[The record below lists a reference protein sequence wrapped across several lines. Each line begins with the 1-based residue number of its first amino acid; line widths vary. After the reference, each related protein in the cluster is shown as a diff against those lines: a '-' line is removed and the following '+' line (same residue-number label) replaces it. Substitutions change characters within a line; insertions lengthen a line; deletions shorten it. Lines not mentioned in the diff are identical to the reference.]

1 MQNLY
6 CPKCG
11 QNLNGNTNLKFC
23 PKCGAKI
30 QTNISGNNKKQDDID
45 KLMNSDFIQMIKRD
59 YFSYTGRLNRKIY
72 FIRSLVLVVIEC
84 ILFVL
89 IDELDTRSDDFS
101 LILMLGQFTRNYTQT
116 VKRAADNKRRYAP
129 GEGSIPPVLLSG
141 VSKGVPPLA
150 HDFACKV

>member
-45 KLMNSDFIQMIKRD
+45 KLMNSDFIQMIK
-59 YFSYTGRLNRKIY
+59 
-72 FIRSLVLVVIEC
+72 
-84 ILFVL
+84 
-89 IDELDTRSDDFS
+89 
-101 LILMLGQFTRNYTQT
+101 
-116 VKRAADNKRRYAP
+116 
-129 GEGSIPPVLLSG
+129 
-141 VSKGVPPLA
+141 
-150 HDFACKV
+150 

>member
-89 IDELDTRSDDFS
+89 IDELDTR
-101 LILMLGQFTRNYTQT
+101 
-116 VKRAADNKRRYAP
+116 
-129 GEGSIPPVLLSG
+129 
-141 VSKGVPPLA
+141 
-150 HDFACKV
+150 

>member
-45 KLMNSDFIQMIKRD
+45 KLMNSDFIQSIK
-59 YFSYTGRLNRKIY
+59 LNNIKIKLK
-72 FIRSLVLVVIEC
+72 SSDLV
-84 ILFVL
+84 
-89 IDELDTRSDDFS
+89 SNS
-101 LILMLGQFTRNYTQT
+101 
-116 VKRAADNKRRYAP
+116 
-129 GEGSIPPVLLSG
+129 SISTKSIHSITTKTKLRI
-141 VSKGVPPLA
+141 K
-150 HDFACKV
+150 

>member
-45 KLMNSDFIQMIKRD
+45 KLMNLIQED
-59 YFSYTGRLNRKIY
+59 
-72 FIRSLVLVVIEC
+72 
-84 ILFVL
+84 
-89 IDELDTRSDDFS
+89 
-101 LILMLGQFTRNYTQT
+101 
-116 VKRAADNKRRYAP
+116 
-129 GEGSIPPVLLSG
+129 
-141 VSKGVPPLA
+141 
-150 HDFACKV
+150 

>member
-84 ILFVL
+84 ILLCLCIVADFM
-89 IDELDTRSDDFS
+89 LDMRRFHDLDKSGYFALLS
-101 LILMLGQFTRNYTQT
+101 LIPAITPFLYLYLFLM
-116 VKRAADNKRRYAP
+116 P
-129 GEGSIPPVLLSG
+129 GT
-141 VSKGVPPLA
+141 KGANQYGNDPLENTY
-150 HDFACKV
+150 

>member
-1 MQNLY
+1 ME
-6 CPKCG
+6 
-11 QNLNGNTNLKFC
+11 LKYKLTFL
-23 PKCGAKI
+23 GI
-30 QTNISGNNKKQDDID
+30 IKKQDDID

-101 LILMLGQFTRNYTQT
+101 LILMLLSFILLCI
-116 VKRAADNKRRYAP
+116 VADFMLDMRRFHDLDKSGYFA
-129 GEGSIPPVLLSG
+129 LLSLIPAITPFLYLYLFLMPG
-141 VSKGVPPLA
+141 TKGANQYGNDPLENTY
-150 HDFACKV
+150 

>member
-45 KLMNSDFIQMIKRD
+45 KLVNSDFIQMIKRD

-101 LILMLGQFTRNYTQT
+101 LILMLLSF
-116 VKRAADNKRRYAP
+116 
-129 GEGSIPPVLLSG
+129 ILLC
-141 VSKGVPPLA
+141 L
-150 HDFACKV
+150 

>member
-45 KLMNSDFIQMIKRD
+45 KLVNSDFIQMIKRD

-101 LILMLGQFTRNYTQT
+101 LILMLLSFILYPILTGLFN
-116 VKRAADNKRRYAP
+116 
-129 GEGSIPPVLLSG
+129 LLIN
-141 VSKGVPPLA
+141 
-150 HDFACKV
+150 ACLCLQKIIDIRIYHPDQNNREKQK